1 MLFTGRRGQ
10 KLFSTSVSVSS
21 WRGSKVTALISF
33 FVKIIFEV
41 FRVSK
46 RQISA
51 GSFISSDVPSV
62 YSTFKITGVS
72 MPPRLLNSTR

>member
-1 MLFTGRRGQ
+1 MEHQREPLPAHQLPGTVMAFLLRQGEAP
-10 KLFSTSVSVSS
+10 FS
-21 WRGSKVTALISF
+21 
-33 FVKIIFEV
+33 FED

-51 GSFISSDVPSV
+51 GSFISSDEPSV

-72 MPPRLLNSTR
+72 MPPRLLSSTR